1 MTNRQSMVDNW
12 QGEAV
17 LEERMTTDLFERR
30 FYAEDMPP
38 VPSLLVRPFFRTL
51 PDAVARPRSTDEVAD
66 GVRQAVTNGLPVV
79 PRAAATTALFNVV
92 PVRGGLLLDL
102 NELTGLIA
110 VDEMRRTVTVGAGTR
125 WLNLERALQPYG
137 LALKSYPSSAV
148 VATVGGWLSTQGH
161 GLGSLKYGPLLN
173 QVVQAK
179 VVLPD
184 GQIRQV
190 TSDSNPPLDWFAAA
204 EGTLGVLTEIELKVR
219 PMPKA
224 VAHHLLSFEGLP
236 GLQGAMMDLVRTEP
250 CPYALLFSDETCA
263 RMLALA
269 GFSPPTS
276 QPALLVSYQGEAAD
290 VAQGQSRL
298 AGLPGEA
305 LAAEAALEEWND
317 RFYHLRIKR
326 GGPSL
331 LAAEMWLP
339 IEALADYLA
348 KVNALSQRFRVLI
361 GNYGLAVSPREA
373 MVMSVYH
380 CDARRTLDY
389 TLALGLMGQLYR
401 LGARYGG
408 RPYGVGLWNT
418 PYLSQIFSRQQ
429 LKEWRARKQVL
440 DPADRLNPGKL
451 YHAPFP
457 LWPALFKPGTGL
469 LAAAYRW
476 QRSRANTRERADE

>member
-1 MTNRQSMVDNW
+1 VINRQSMVDNW

-17 LEERMTTDLFERR
+17 LGERMTTDLFERR
-30 FYAEDMPP
+30 FYAEDMAP

-51 PDAVARPRSTDEVAD
+51 PDAVARPRSTGEVAEA
-66 GVRQAVTNGLPVV
+66 VRQAVAYGLPIV
-79 PRAAATTALFNVV
+79 PRAAATTALFNIV
-92 PVRGGLLLDL
+92 PVRGGLVLDL
-102 NELTGLIA
+102 NELTEVVA
-110 VDEMRRTVTVGAGTR
+110 VDEMRGTVTVGAGTR

-179 VVLPD
+179 VVLPE

-190 TSDSNPPLDWFAAA
+190 TSDSTPPLDWFAAA

-219 PMPKA
+219 LMPKA
-224 VAHHLLSFEGLP
+224 AAHYLLCFDSLP
-236 GLQGAMMDLVRTEP
+236 DLQRAMVDLARAEP
-250 CPYALLFSDETCA
+250 RPYTLLFSDEIHA
-263 RMLALA
+263 QMLALA
-269 GFSPPTS
+269 GFPPPTT
-276 QPALLVSYQGEAAD
+276 QPAMLVSYQGEVAE

-305 LAAEAALEEWND
+305 LAVEAALEEWND
-317 RFYHLRIKR
+317 RLYHLRVKR

-339 IEALADYLA
+339 IEALADYLV

-361 GNYGLAVSPREA
+361 GNYGLAVSPHEA

-380 CDARRTLDY
+380 CDACRTLDY
-389 TLALGLMGQLYR
+389 TLALGLMGHLYR
-401 LGARYGG
+401 LGARCGG

-418 PYLSQIFSRQQ
+418 PYLSQIFSRQH
-429 LKEWRARKQVL
+429 LRELRARKQVL
-440 DPADRLNPGKL
+440 DPAGRLNPGKL
-451 YHAPFP
+451 YRAPFP

-476 QRSRANTRERADE
+476 QRNRTNTRERVDE

>member
-17 LEERMTTDLFERR
+17 LGERMTTDLFERR

-51 PDAVARPRSTDEVAD
+51 PDAVARPMNTDEVAD
-66 GVRQAVTNGLPVV
+66 AVRQAVTNGLPVV

-92 PVRGGLLLDL
+92 PVRGGLVLDL
-102 NELTGLIA
+102 NELTGVIA
-110 VDEMRRTVTVGAGTR
+110 VDEMRGKVTVGAGTR
-125 WLNLERALQPYG
+125 WLNLERALQSYG

-173 QVVQAK
+173 QVVWAK

-184 GQIRQV
+184 GRIRQV
-190 TSDSNPPLDWFAAA
+190 TSETTPPLNWFAAA
-204 EGTLGVLTEIELKVR
+204 EGTLGVLTEIELEVR
-219 PMPKA
+219 SMPKV
-224 VAHHLLSFEGLP
+224 VAHHLLSFKGLP
-236 GLQGAMMDLVRTEP
+236 DLQRAMVDLVRAEP
-250 CPYALLFSDETCA
+250 RPYTLFFSDEICA

-269 GFSPPTS
+269 GFSPPTP
-276 QPALLVSYQGEAAD
+276 QPSLLVSYQGEAAE
-290 VAQGQSRL
+290 VAQGQCRL
-298 AGLPGEA
+298 AGSPGEA
-305 LAAEAALEEWND
+305 LATEAALEEWND
-317 RFYHLRIKR
+317 RLYHLRVKR

-339 IEALADYLA
+339 IEALADYLSR
-348 KVNALSQRFRVLI
+348 VRGLSQRFRVLI
-361 GNYGLAVSPREA
+361 GNYGLAVSPHEA

-401 LGARYGG
+401 LGARCGG

-429 LKEWRARKQVL
+429 LKELRARKQVL

-451 YHAPFP
+451 YRAPFP
-457 LWPALFKPGTGL
+457 LWPALLKPGTGL

-476 QRSRANTRERADE
+476 HRSGAKAREWVDE